1 MTKRNVRSQRGEEGN
16 QKELSQQPWAGRGAF
31 LGDDALLQ
39 KSPEFQGWLRDTPR
53 LLRSEQHQLLGDD
66 TATTGRD
73 RVGLLVYERGEGGC
87 TVSDTVRVRDLWLFP
102 VALSVGKPRLL
113 SRCLAVQ
120 LWMSGN
126 PPGARRLEASQ
137 HQPAAPAASHR
148 RLPAWPCDWLPRNA
162 APRSGRGDG
171 GGGGGPT
178 PARSR
183 SQDISGPFMGTG
195 PSGAHATLSSVVVS
209 LMLAYPHSSALH
221 PCSSRFLFDCD
232 LLPSH
237 GGPQLSTLCLSLSV
251 SACPCRACLSLHE
264 MG

>member
-1 MTKRNVRSQRGEEGN
+1 MKRETAAVTKRNVRSQRGEEGN
-16 QKELSQQPWAGRGAF
+16 QKELLQQAWAGRGAF

-120 LWMSGN
+120 VWMDVWQSSWS
-126 PPGARRLEASQ
+126 PPGYSKPVPVQSSSSQQPVTAGSRPGPATGSHATPHQDLGGGTGEGEGGPRLHGVAPKTSQ
-137 HQPAAPAASHR
+137 DHS
-148 RLPAWPCDWLPRNA
+148 W
-162 APRSGRGDG
+162 GRGLAG
-171 GGGGGPT
+171 L
-178 PARSR
+178 
-183 SQDISGPFMGTG
+183 
-195 PSGAHATLSSVVVS
+195 TL
-209 LMLAYPHSSALH
+209 P
-221 PCSSRFLFDCD
+221 
-232 LLPSH
+232 
-237 GGPQLSTLCLSLSV
+237 
-251 SACPCRACLSLHE
+251 
-264 MG
+264 